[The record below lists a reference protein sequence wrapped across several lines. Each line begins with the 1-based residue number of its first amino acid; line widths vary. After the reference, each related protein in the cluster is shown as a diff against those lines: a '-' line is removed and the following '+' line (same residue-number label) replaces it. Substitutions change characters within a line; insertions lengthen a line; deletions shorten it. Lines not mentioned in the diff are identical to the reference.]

1 MGLSSSLLCKE
12 PWVKWRRILLL
23 VIYTDNGDIRTFD
36 NPNEDDLVWHRD
48 KENRHIDV
56 LEGEGWSLQY
66 EDELPTEMHVGDE
79 FYIPEMVFHRLI
91 KGSTKLVL
99 RLEKYEKSGKHY
111 KKSV

>member
-1 MGLSSSLLCKE
+1 M
-12 PWVKWRRILLL
+12 

-66 EDELPTEMHVGDE
+66 EDELPILMFVGDE
-79 FYIPEMVFHRLI
+79 FYIPKMVFHRLH
-91 KGSTKLVL
+91 KGNDKLVI
-99 RLEKYEKSGKHY
+99 KINK
-111 KKSV
+111 

>member
-1 MGLSSSLLCKE
+1 M
-12 PWVKWRRILLL
+12 

-66 EDELPTEMHVGDE
+66 EDELPAEMHVGDE